1 MTDELRDISH
11 TNPYTD
17 ESFGERVQV
26 FDRGTTIAADGGHES
41 DGNVTSSDPRS
52 DGGADPAEDETESSE
67 QAERETMEDVD
78 HEPPNESDGAN
89 RVYER
94 GTEGKDDSV

>member
-1 MTDELRDISH
+1 MSDRMGEIDH
-11 TNPYTD
+11 TNPYTG

-26 FDRGTTIAADGGHES
+26 FDRGTTIAADGGEDLTDGES
-41 DGNVTSSDPRS
+41 TDDND
-52 DGGADPAEDETESSE
+52 A
-67 QAERETMEDVD
+67 ETMKDVD

-94 GTEGKDDSV
+94 GTEGRDDSV

>member
-1 MTDELRDISH
+1 MTEKLRDISH
-11 TNPYTD
+11 TSPYTD

-26 FDRGTTIAADGGHES
+26 FDRGKTVAA
-41 DGNVTSSDPRS
+41 
-52 DGGADPAEDETESSE
+52 DGGADPDEDEAETSETAEDVD
-67 QAERETMEDVD
+67 TMEEVD

-94 GTEGKDDSV
+94 GTEGRDDSV

>member
-1 MTDELRDISH
+1 
-11 TNPYTD
+11 
-17 ESFGERVQV
+17 
-26 FDRGTTIAADGGHES
+26 
-41 DGNVTSSDPRS
+41 VTSSDPRS
-52 DGGADPAEDETESSE
+52 DGGEDPDANESTDEVD
-67 QAERETMEDVD
+67 RETMKDVD

>member
-1 MTDELRDISH
+1 MGDIDH
-11 TNPYTD
+11 TNPYTG

-26 FDRGTTIAADGGHES
+26 FDRGTTIAADGGH
-41 DGNVTSSDPRS
+41 D
-52 DGGADPAEDETESSE
+52 EDATDEGTDE
-67 QAERETMEDVD
+67 ETMKDVD